1 MPGQGKNIEESVKAE
16 TVTIPSSLSLVL
28 DSKIISLPGVEKRRS
43 RWMDTDAYFIG
54 GREFVHFH
62 RNDEVDVRLTSGFQR
77 KYAIEIR
84 NDPRVR
90 FRRNPSQWVAI
101 DYRTREDVDYAFRIV
116 KLAAAANSLRGRKPE

>member
-1 MPGQGKNIEESVKAE
+1 MQEQGKDTAESVKAE
-16 TVTIPSSLSLVL
+16 TVTIRSSLSLVL
-28 DSKIISLPGVEKRRS
+28 DSKILSLPRVEKRRS

-77 KYAIEIR
+77 KYASEIR

-90 FRRNPSQWVAI
+90 FRRNPSQWLAI

-116 KLAAAANSLRGRKPE
+116 KLAATANSLHISKAE

>member
-1 MPGQGKNIEESVKAE
+1 MPGQGKDIEESVKAE

-28 DSKIISLPGVEKRRS
+28 DSKILSLPGVEKRRS

-54 GREFVHFH
+54 EREFVHFH

-84 NDPRVR
+84 NNPRVR

-101 DYRTREDVDYAFRIV
+101 DYRTREDVDYAFRIM